1 MTTVL
6 LSRDNKDITK
16 FGLICASPRQHVH
29 AIKQIRKAR
38 TIIWRHNKLVDH
50 LGSRS
55 DIQQSS
61 TSHRDV
67 SFCGGLLIA
76 KGSFSRTFYRV
87 AECTKEKKRNMGY
100 VPFISE
106 NIRACL
112 ELYHKKPRCNLH
124 IRIRKGSLLNTISLS
139 HRIPK
144 TWPHALSCCCCCG
157 CVEQ

>member
-87 AECTKEKKRNMGY
+87 AECTKEYGICSFHFWEYMRLPWAVPQKTQMRPARQDHKRLTFEHHFL
-100 VPFISE
+100 VPSYLKAGLSQ
-106 NIRACL
+106 RDCPML
-112 ELYHKKPRCNLH
+112 ELLR
-124 IRIRKGSLLNTISLS
+124 
-139 HRIPK
+139 
-144 TWPHALSCCCCCG
+144 G
-157 CVEQ
+157 CVEA

>member
-67 SFCGGLLIA
+67 SFCGGLLIV
-76 KGSFSRTFYRV
+76 KGSFSRTFFYRV
-87 AECTKEKKRNMGY
+87 QLNARKEESGICS
-100 VPFISE
+100 FSF
-106 NIRACL
+106 L
-112 ELYHKKPRCNLH
+112 
-124 IRIRKGSLLNTISLS
+124 RIYA
-139 HRIPK
+139 P
-144 TWPHALSCCCCCG
+144 ALSCTTKNPDATCTSGSQKAHFWTPFPCPIVSQKHG
-157 CVEQ
+157 PMLWAAAAAVVV

>member
-67 SFCGGLLIA
+67 SFCGGLFIA

-87 AECTKEKKRNMGY
+87 AECTKEKKGIWDM
-100 VPFISE
+100 FLSF
-106 NIRACL
+106 L
-112 ELYHKKPRCNLH
+112 
-124 IRIRKGSLLNTISLS
+124 RIYA
-139 HRIPK
+139 P
-144 TWPHALSCCCCCG
+144 ALSCTTKNPDATCTSGSEKAYFWTPFPCPIVSQKHG
-157 CVEQ
+157 PMLWAAAAAVVV